1 MKTIKLTF
9 TDNDILNTK
18 INGTEKEIITHY
30 KENNFFNW
38 CSNSNNK
45 QVKGIEFLEGLD
57 KENLTGCKEVNIS
70 YVFFD
75 YQNNGLLQ

>member
-9 TDNDILNTK
+9 TDNDTLNTR
-18 INGTEKEIITHY
+18 INGTENEIITHY

-38 CSNSNNK
+38 CSNNNNK
-45 QVKGIEFLEGLD
+45 QVKEIEFLEGLN
-57 KENLTGCKEVNIS
+57 KEKLTGCKEVNTS